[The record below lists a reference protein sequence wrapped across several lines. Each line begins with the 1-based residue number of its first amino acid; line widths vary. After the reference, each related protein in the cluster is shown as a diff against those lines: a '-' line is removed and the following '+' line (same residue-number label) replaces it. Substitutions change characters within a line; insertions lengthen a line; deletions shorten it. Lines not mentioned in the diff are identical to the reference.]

1 MAVHFPA
8 SLTKLN
14 VFQQV
19 PESFESLTN
28 CITLKLD
35 DNQIEK
41 LPDNLGRMTALE
53 ELYAAENFL
62 TFLPPIAALLA
73 IVLSGCRR
81 SAAAAAAPPAC

>member
-1 MAVHFPA
+1 M
-8 SLTKLN
+8 
-14 VFQQV
+14 FQQV

-28 CITLKLD
+28 CVTLKLD

-62 TFLPPIAALLA
+62 TFLPPSIGDSSSASLLQP
-73 IVLSGCRR
+73 LS
-81 SAAAAAAPPAC
+81 S

>member
-1 MAVHFPA
+1 M
-8 SLTKLN
+8 
-14 VFQQV
+14 FQQV

-28 CITLKLD
+28 CVTLKLD

-62 TFLPPIAALLA
+62 TFLPPSIGESQSQFPASVLDSQSSRLA
-73 IVLSGCRR
+73 QTTPHSQC
-81 SAAAAAAPPAC
+81 